1 MNDDFFM
8 SQSALYNILRDRLR
22 LHVSMPRYHF
32 ELQSRTKKDKNGAAY
47 RYHTKPREKKKKK
60 KKSAI
65 RGIYTVA
72 TITKH
77 DCCID
82 GTKRGI
88 YSFFFVFQCFIVGA
102 DRNKDHL
109 NVKDTHIY
117 DMVSSVIVGYLTWS
131 PKQYLAVK
139 ASQTRRPTLRA
150 FKTNAPTVLNL
161 RAHKSNIH
169 RLQI

>member
-1 MNDDFFM
+1 M
-8 SQSALYNILRDRLR
+8 SRCHDTISSSNREQ
-22 LHVSMPRYHF
+22 
-32 ELQSRTKKDKNGAAY
+32 KKIKTAPLTGTIQNLG
-47 RYHTKPREKKKKK
+47 KKKKKK